1 MKNPYEKTHDDMG
14 LVGSILSYLP
24 FEHLLCVIEK
34 GE

>member
-1 MKNPYEKTHDDMG
+1 MKEPYEQTIYKMG
-14 LVGSILSYLP
+14 LGGSILSYLP